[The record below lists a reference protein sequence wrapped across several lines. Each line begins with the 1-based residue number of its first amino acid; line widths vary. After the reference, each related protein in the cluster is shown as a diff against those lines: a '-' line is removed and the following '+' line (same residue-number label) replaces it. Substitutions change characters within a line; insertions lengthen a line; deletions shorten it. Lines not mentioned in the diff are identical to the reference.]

1 MTSLPLAQSTAP
13 AADAELATRSH
24 RRSLQRVLEPF
35 DQVMR
40 DNSRVLAT
48 AHGSFEHEGRRY
60 SLPRYLYI
68 GRRGGGDMIRVGV
81 FATIHG
87 DEPEGVLALARFL
100 EQLVTRPELGEG
112 YALFLYPVCNPSGFE
127 NNTRHS
133 WSGKDLNREFWT
145 GTSEPEVQILESEIQ
160 EQAFDGIITLHS
172 DDTSD
177 GLYGFVRGAVL
188 SEHLLQPALLEAG
201 RFLPRNH
208 RESIDGFQ
216 ARHGIIR
223 SGYSGMLQARP
234 NLRHPPF
241 EITLETPQRAPLH
254 RQVDAL
260 VAALSTIL
268 TEYRY
273 LQAIGQN
280 I

>member
-1 MTSLPLAQSTAP
+1 MTSTSTSNSTRIAPLETASKQP
-13 AADAELATRSH
+13 
-24 RRSLQRVLEPF
+24 RRSIQHFLEPM
-35 DQVMR
+35 DR
-40 DNSRVLAT
+40 IAANCTRILGT
-48 AHGSFEHEGRRY
+48 AHGQFEQDGQSHF
-60 SLPRYLYI
+60 LPRYLHI
-68 GRRGGGDMIRVGV
+68 GRKGGGDMMRVGI

-87 DEPEGVLALARFL
+87 DEPEGALALMRFL
-100 EQLVTRPELGEG
+100 ELLAERPEVGEG
-112 YALFLYPVCNPSGFE
+112 YGIFIYPLCNPTGFE
-127 NNTRHS
+127 DNTRHAR
-133 WSGKDLNREFWT
+133 SGKDLNREFWRD
-145 GTSEPEVQILESEIQ
+145 SAEPEVQALESEIRS
-160 EQAFDGIITLHS
+160 QAFDGIITLHS

-188 SEHLLQPALLEAG
+188 SEHLLKPALLEAG

-208 RESIDGFQ
+208 REKIDGFE

-223 SGYSGMLQARP
+223 SGYPGMLQAAPDATR
-234 NLRHPPF
+234 PPF
-241 EITLETPQRAPLH
+241 EITLETPHLAPIH

-260 VAALSTIL
+260 VAALKTIL